1 LPAFGNVNV
10 IREDAKN
17 KDLLFVGTELGVYV
31 SLSGG
36 KEWKRFMTG
45 LPMVR
50 VDDLMIHPR
59 DNDLIVGTHGRGI
72 YICDDISP
80 LQQMNDKTMAADVH
94 LFDVRPG
101 TNWFT
106 DITLSRFSGGQ
117 KMFRGTNAPQGTA
130 ISYHLKAAPSGE
142 VKLTISDITGKV
154 VRTIAATKDVGLNR
168 VQWNLRGDPPPRPAG
183 FGGGGFGGG
192 GNAPVAQPT
201 QASGNQRAGQAAGA
215 AQPGQ
220 GGGGQGGGG
229 RGLANF
235 GPALEAGVYL
245 VKLTVDGKDLTTKV
259 VIEAD
264 TNK

>member
-1 LPAFGNVNV
+1 M
-10 IREDAKN
+10 
-17 KDLLFVGTELGVYV
+17 Y
-31 SLSGG
+31 
-36 KEWKRFMTG
+36 
-45 LPMVR
+45 
-50 VDDLMIHPR
+50 
-59 DNDLIVGTHGRGI
+59 
-72 YICDDISP
+72 
-80 LQQMNDKTMAADVH
+80 
-94 LFDVRPG
+94 
-101 TNWFT
+101 
-106 DITLSRFSGGQ
+106 
-117 KMFRGTNAPQGTA
+117 RGTNAPQGTA

-192 GNAPVAQPT
+192 GNAPAAQPT

-220 GGGGQGGGG
+220 GGGQGGGG